1 LSFNKIWDI
10 PKLTY
15 NYEENNTSIRRFHF
29 RFHPLLGCGGGD
41 EAITHEDA
49 SSEAEKAAGSMNSDA
64 EKAAAEAEAK
74 KAMEDLKS
82 K

>member
-1 LSFNKIWDI
+1 MKKII
-10 PKLTY
+10 LAFVG
-15 NYEENNTSIRRFHF
+15 SIFASILF
-29 RFHPLLGCGGGD
+29 LGCEGGD

-74 KAMEDLKS
+74 AKEMAEKAEAEAKKAMEDLKS